1 MFSSSRHVT
10 DISTAIKK
18 ACTPEDTASK
28 RKHVRACIVYT
39 WDHKSSK
46 DFWETMKVVPLKNT
60 DTQLFKALI
69 LIHKVLQEGHPSALV
84 GGFKNMEWISNLDTL
99 RTLDRRFQ
107 VLIPEYVN
115 YILQKLRFHHNHRG
129 FNGTFEYEEYV
140 SLRTVSDPNEGYD
153 AILDLTSLQDSL
165 DSFGRDIFAT
175 VRNNNSEC
183 IISALVPIV
192 AESYGIYKFL
202 ISMLRAMYKMSDSA
216 EILEPLKSKFE
227 DQHERLYDFYANCSN
242 IRYLTTL
249 ITIPKLP
256 FEAPNL
262 IIQNDEDENVNLP
275 PLTEQKTAATTLRH
289 SPTPF
294 EQENERQQQQA
305 PIATQPTGMVR
316 NAFVEQQQLYEQ
328 QQQQLEQQRQAE
340 LQQQQQQQLAQ
351 QQYWEQQQRQQAEAQ
366 QLAQQQL
373 LLDQAQRHAQ
383 GRVAELERDILTLKG
398 QYDNDQLMLQSYDQ
412 KVQALENELAS
423 TTQTAQEQLASK
435 DEQLN
440 LLQEQV
446 EYWKNKYESLAK
458 LYSQLRTEHLNLLTK
473 SKKIQQKA
481 ASAQEAIEKR
491 EKLERDMKAKNI
503 ELADLIKERDR
514 ARLEL
519 ERFKNGTKTD
529 LQTLQLEK
537 DELEQK
543 LATLDRA
550 QSANLTAIFNQ
561 HNKEL
566 QELQN
571 KFKDVTLNAP
581 SDEKLKQLEEQL
593 QEKDLEIEMMQQTM
607 DETIK
612 DLVKTQNFREEKS
625 EMQNKLNS
633 TKVLG
638 LIDAILKSGI
648 NRIQDAVFELDSP
661 MQAGNLNSSP
671 EYVLTLLEK
680 SSGLVTDFASS
691 FNNMLVDG
699 DNANEALVIDSITNF
714 TTSISDI
721 LLNTKGLTRLTKQD
735 DFQDD
740 LIDTAKDIA
749 EISEVYL
756 ESLYHSNLVNKSI
769 DDQTDIVI
777 NGNIDVQEI
786 LQTLLQLVESMKTP
800 SSKIDL
806 SKVDGELSDLV
817 DKEMEHASRVI
828 EEASVHLSSLLNQPF
843 DVSMSSIDIEVNKSI
858 LAAASAIITAIKYL
872 IRASIESQEEI
883 VNNGRGS
890 HSKTS
895 FYKKNNKWTEGLISA
910 SKSIA
915 YSTNTLIKIA
925 DGVLQNKHS
934 NEELVVASREV
945 AASTAQLV
953 SAARVKSQ
961 FMSKTQNKLE
971 DASKKV
977 NLACKQ
983 LVDQVNK
990 LIIGKHEVEDID
1002 YSKLSIHENKTA
1014 EMEQQVEILKLENAL
1029 SSARKRLGEIR
1040 KFSYKDD
1047 DSGEE

>member
-1 MFSSSRHVT
+1 
-10 DISTAIKK
+10 
-18 ACTPEDTASK
+18 
-28 RKHVRACIVYT
+28 
-39 WDHKSSK
+39 
-46 DFWETMKVVPLKNT
+46 
-60 DTQLFKALI
+60 
-69 LIHKVLQEGHPSALV
+69 
-84 GGFKNMEWISNLDTL
+84 
-99 RTLDRRFQ
+99 
-107 VLIPEYVN
+107 
-115 YILQKLRFHHNHRG
+115 
-129 FNGTFEYEEYV
+129 
-140 SLRTVSDPNEGYD
+140 
-153 AILDLTSLQDSL
+153 
-165 DSFGRDIFAT
+165 
-175 VRNNNSEC
+175 
-183 IISALVPIV
+183 
-192 AESYGIYKFL
+192 
-202 ISMLRAMYKMSDSA
+202 
-216 EILEPLKSKFE
+216 
-227 DQHERLYDFYANCSN
+227 
-242 IRYLTTL
+242 
-249 ITIPKLP
+249 
-256 FEAPNL
+256 
-262 IIQNDEDENVNLP
+262 
-275 PLTEQKTAATTLRH
+275 
-289 SPTPF
+289 
-294 EQENERQQQQA
+294 
-305 PIATQPTGMVR
+305 
-316 NAFVEQQQLYEQ
+316 
-328 QQQQLEQQRQAE
+328 
-340 LQQQQQQQLAQ
+340 
-351 QQYWEQQQRQQAEAQ
+351 
-366 QLAQQQL
+366 
-373 LLDQAQRHAQ
+373 
-383 GRVAELERDILTLKG
+383 G

-612 DLVKTQNFREEKS
+612 DLVKTQNSREEKS

-756 ESLYHSNLVNKSI
+756 ESLYHLNLVNKSI

-817 DKEMEHASRVI
+817 DEEMEHASRVI

-915 YSTNTLIKIA
+915 YSTNTLIRIA